1 MKLKAIQML
10 ALTAGV
16 LAAWSVRKA
25 LRERRDAYPTMLG
38 DAGREWSPTL
48 QTAAGVTEYDDPDA
62 DPPRNRMPS
71 VGDLPP

>member
-10 ALTAGV
+10 ALTVGV
-16 LAAWSVRKA
+16 VAAWSVRKA
-25 LRERRDAYPTMLG
+25 MRGQRAAYPDTLG

-48 QTAAGVTEYDDPDA
+48 QTASGVTEYEDADA

>member
-10 ALTAGV
+10 ALTVGV
-16 LAAWSVRKA
+16 LAAWSLRKA
-25 LRERRDAYPTMLG
+25 MREGNADMPSALG
-38 DAGREWSPTL
+38 DAGRKLSSTL
-48 QTAAGVTEYDDPDA
+48 QGAAGAIVDGLDEA